1 MIKKK
6 ESVVFLFFIF
16 LLIGVFSASAQPAG
30 GLGGTFTTS
39 NDPDTQVQGDN
50 PLLDVP
56 VVEDLSTV
64 PCSQLTETEC
74 SQQSTR
80 CKIETSPSNGQ
91 KYCTPLTSPPVVES
105 QSNVEVVTTST
116 LNPPTGLTAALS
128 GNNIV
133 LNWNVATVSTT
144 SNSEPPAGF
153 AVLDNQIT
161 GNVGLFDSIANF
173 FRGIF
178 GLETRGIITRES
190 LVYDI
195 WRKEGAGAYGA
206 PIRQGITC
214 PPNLQRCSYTDS
226 TAQAGRTYNYKIGV
240 RANTELYYETTK
252 FSNEVSVSVP
262 SAAPALTTAQIC
274 TQKTTQTLCNQDS
287 RCTWSTADNI
297 CETKTTTTTAPALTT
312 AQICTQKTTQTL
324 CNQDTR
330 CTWSTAD
337 NICETKTTTTAP
349 ALTTKKANGQPCTS
363 NADCTSNICQ
373 YSASQVTEVCTAATT
388 SSTDQTITTT
398 STVNSP
404 TELVAEVVN
413 GNVVLNWN
421 VATVSTTIN
430 SEPPAGFVVLD
441 NQITGNAGLF
451 DSIANF
457 FRGIFGLETRGALTS
472 QNLVYDIWRKEGAG
486 AYEAVSQGVVCSP
499 TLQRCSYTDSTAQA
513 GRTYNYKIGV
523 RANTELYYE
532 TTKFSNE
539 VNVSV
544 PSAAPAL
551 TTAQIC
557 TQKTTQTLCN
567 QDTRCTW
574 STADN
579 ICETKTTTT
588 EAIKGDF
595 NNDNCVTQEDAD
607 ALRAKLGSSD
617 STYDLNGDGRVD
629 ADDFFLQSDFFGKC
643 STYQSA
649 SQASF
654 T

>member
-161 GNVGLFDSIANF
+161 GNVGLFDLIANF

-324 CNQDTR
+324 CNQDSR

-337 NICETKTTTTAP
+337 NICETKTTTT
-349 ALTTKKANGQPCTS
+349 T
-363 NADCTSNICQ
+363 
-373 YSASQVTEVCTAATT
+373 
-388 SSTDQTITTT
+388 
-398 STVNSP
+398 
-404 TELVAEVVN
+404 
-413 GNVVLNWN
+413 
-421 VATVSTTIN
+421 
-430 SEPPAGFVVLD
+430 
-441 NQITGNAGLF
+441 
-451 DSIANF
+451 
-457 FRGIFGLETRGALTS
+457 
-472 QNLVYDIWRKEGAG
+472 
-486 AYEAVSQGVVCSP
+486 
-499 TLQRCSYTDSTAQA
+499 
-513 GRTYNYKIGV
+513 
-523 RANTELYYE
+523 
-532 TTKFSNE
+532 
-539 VNVSV
+539 
-544 PSAAPAL
+544 APAL

-579 ICETKTTTT
+579 ICETKTT
-588 EAIKGDF
+588 
-595 NNDNCVTQEDAD
+595 
-607 ALRAKLGSSD
+607 
-617 STYDLNGDGRVD
+617 
-629 ADDFFLQSDFFGKC
+629 
-643 STYQSA
+643 
-649 SQASF
+649 
-654 T
+654 